1 MKTLLKI
8 LRDSALRDRI
18 LFVLFILTIVRLIST
33 VPISGIKHDELV
45 KLFTDNNQ
53 LFSVLNLFSGGGLT
67 SLSVV
72 MLGVGPYITASII
85 MQLVAV
91 LYPKLK
97 RMQQEDGT
105 KGRQQF
111 AQYTRYLTVPFAV
124 LQGYA
129 LLLLLSKKNVI
140 PALTHTDMALNIV
153 TILAGTFLVLWLGEM
168 INERGI
174 GNGVSLIIFGGIMAG
189 LPSRFHSSLATF
201 DQTQLPLYLALGL
214 ITILVIAG
222 IVYVTEAERPLEIT
236 QAKQSRG
243 YSNMTVHNTS
253 YLPLRMNVAG
263 VVPIIFAISFL
274 TLPQMAAQVF
284 ALSDNP
290 ALQSISQ
297 NIAVFLQN
305 KWLYGVIYFGLVFV
319 FTYFYTF
326 ITFDPVRTA
335 DQLQKS
341 GQFISGQRPGEATS
355 TYLYQTL
362 SKITMVGALFLG
374 VVAILPIILQ
384 GITGFNAVQIGG
396 TSILIAVSVALD
408 LMKKVDAHMAMSE
421 Y

>member
-1 MKTLLKI
+1 MKTMLKI
-8 LRDSALRDRI
+8 LRDKTLRGRI
-18 LFVLFILTIVRLIST
+18 LFVLFILTLVRAIS
-33 VPISGIKHDELV
+33 VIPISGVSHDEFV

-53 LFSVLNLFSGGGLT
+53 LLSVLNLFSGGGLS
-67 SLSVV
+67 SLSII

-85 MQLVAV
+85 MQLVGV

-97 RMQQEDGT
+97 QLQQEEGT

-111 AQYTRYLTVPFAV
+111 AQYTRYLTLPFAA

-129 LLLLLSKKNVI
+129 LLLLLIKKNVM
-140 PALTHTDMALNIV
+140 PMMTHTDMAVNII
-153 TILAGTFLVLWLGEM
+153 TILAGTFLMLWLGEL

-174 GNGVSLIIFGGIMAG
+174 GNGVSLIIFGGIVAG
-189 LPSRFHSSLATF
+189 LPSKFSTSMLGF
-201 DQTQLPLYLALGL
+201 DQTQLPLYIALAL
-214 ITILVIAG
+214 ITVLVIAG

-253 YLPLRMNVAG
+253 YLPLRLNVAG

-274 TLPQMAAQVF
+274 TLPQMMAQVF
-284 ALSDNP
+284 ALSSNP
-290 ALQSISQ
+290 ALQSIAQ
-297 NIAVFLQN
+297 KMAVFLQN
-305 KWLYGVIYFGLVFV
+305 QWIYGVIYFALVFM

-335 DQLQKS
+335 EQLQKA
-341 GQFISGQRPGEATS
+341 GQFISGQRPGESTS
-355 TYLYQTL
+355 TYLYQVL
-362 SKITMVGALFLG
+362 SKITIVGALFLG
-374 VVAILPIILQ
+374 VIAILPVILQ
-384 GITGFNAVQIGG
+384 GITGFTAVQIGG

-408 LMKKVDAHMAMSE
+408 LMKKVDAHLAMSE